1 MVYFLVSPE
10 TLEHHTPPGPGVAI
24 SLASVMYNNNSDDDV
39 SLVRLGYSVIVYVP
53 VSRVACDFFQRSVF
67 YCMVFLYSVPCDVLG
82 HYYTMW
88 YSITV
93 RHGNL

>member
-39 SLVRLGYSVIVYVP
+39 SLVRLGYSVIAWSFSTVYHVMFW
-53 VSRVACDFFQRSVF
+53 DITI
-67 YCMVFLYSVPCDVLG
+67 PCGILLQYAMEICNKFELKKMPHLDD
-82 HYYTMW
+82 
-88 YSITV
+88 
-93 RHGNL
+93 